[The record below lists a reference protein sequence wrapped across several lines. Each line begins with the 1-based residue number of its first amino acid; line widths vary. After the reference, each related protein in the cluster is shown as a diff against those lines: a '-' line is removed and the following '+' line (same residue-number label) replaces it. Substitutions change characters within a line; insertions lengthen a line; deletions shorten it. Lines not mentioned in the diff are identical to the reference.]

1 MELAEKWFFLESNIF
16 SSIIWHY
23 LMILQTLANLAENGE
38 KSCAMYNLPFK
49 KPFFSMEFQDPKSE
63 SRLPVNN
70 LLQLIRKY
78 FDCGEI
84 LGLKKAELCVYLN
97 LIGNIIILLL
107 TKVIRN

>member
-1 MELAEKWFFLESNIF
+1 MIFLESNIF

-23 LMILQTLANLAENGE
+23 LMILQTLANLAENEE

-70 LLQLIRKY
+70 LLQLIRTTLIVEK
-78 FDCGEI
+78 FWDSKR
-84 LGLKKAELCVYLN
+84 LSFVY
-97 LIGNIIILLL
+97 
-107 TKVIRN
+107 T